1 MIRPVPL
8 FVLALTLL
16 FLAHCTNREQPSSPS
31 AESTGPGARSSSPA
45 TTAPAGST
53 AGSSGGCVG
62 MGCDKPVNVP
72 GVQGC
77 VGMGC
82 DKEIVKP

>member
-1 MIRPVPL
+1 MLRFLPL
-8 FVLALTLL
+8 FVLALNLL
-16 FLAHCTNREQPSSPS
+16 FLTHCANREQPSSPS
-31 AESTGPGARSSSPA
+31 AESIEPGTRSSAPAATSPA
-45 TTAPAGST
+45 EPA
-53 AGSSGGCVG
+53 AGVSSDCIG

-82 DKEIVKP
+82 DKDDSTP